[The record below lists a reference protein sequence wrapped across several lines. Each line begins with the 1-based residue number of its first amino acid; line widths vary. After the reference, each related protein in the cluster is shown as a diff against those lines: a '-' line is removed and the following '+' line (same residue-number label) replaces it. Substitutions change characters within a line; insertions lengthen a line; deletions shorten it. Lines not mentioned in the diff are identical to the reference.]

1 VSETSV
7 ARVQQ
12 HENRTSARVEAAD
25 PEAGKPRRRM
35 RSSWTEI
42 GARLVARPVVRRV
55 AIGVGAVLYVVLLGW
70 LNLHGHIDAAVWM
83 LVLGVLALV
92 GLAVWQ
98 WRRHHRTIAAGLL
111 ALALVVVGG
120 TVAYGLSLNSKIA
133 AIPRINTDV
142 LKTNDDQRPTRA
154 PNKAVNIL
162 LMGADNP
169 QRLVKKPTVAQLLE
183 DGTWDPGAYRSDT
196 MMVVHI
202 PANRKTAYVVSV
214 PRDSYVPIYDDKGE
228 EHDRNKINEAFSAYG
243 PFGTLRTIEELS
255 GVRIDHLAIIDYAGF
270 NQLTTAIGGIDVYV
284 PETVYDEKQKQ
295 EWTKG
300 WHHIAGELAL
310 KYVRQRHGLTNGD
323 FDRIDRQQNFLRA
336 VLQKTLSD
344 GTIGNPVKLN
354 KVLGAIT
361 GHLAVDG
368 DWSTKDL
375 RNLALS
381 LRGLNSKNVRFMTLP
396 LLRYQVIPGVG
407 DSNIIDEQAAQGLW
421 KAVLDDKVGPYLK
434 AHPDD
439 ELPDPKDVS

>member
-1 VSETSV
+1 MRELWSRPWAKPV
-7 ARVQQ
+7 AV
-12 HENRTSARVEAAD
+12 TLA
-25 PEAGKPRRRM
+25 
-35 RSSWTEI
+35 
-42 GARLVARPVVRRV
+42 
-55 AIGVGAVLYVVLLGW
+55 AVLYVVLLGW

-83 LVLGVLALV
+83 LLIGILGLI

-98 WRRHHRTIAAGLL
+98 FRRHHRRLAAGLT
-111 ALALVVVGG
+111 ALALVII
-120 TVAYGLSLNSKIA
+120 GLTTWYALNLNGKIN
-133 AIPRINTDV
+133 AIPRIDSSVITGDEN
-142 LKTNDDQRPTRA
+142 RPPKA
-154 PNKAVNIL
+154 ANKSINIL

-183 DGTWDPGAYRSDT
+183 DGAWDPGAYRSDT

-214 PRDSYVPIYDDKGE
+214 PRDSYVPIYDEKGD
-228 EHDRNKINEAFSAYG
+228 EHGRNKINAAFAEYG
-243 PFGTLRTIEELS
+243 PFGTWRTIENLS
-255 GVRIDHLAIIDYAGF
+255 GVHIDHMAVIDYAGF
-270 NQLTTAIGGIDVYV
+270 NQLTEAIGGVDVYV
-284 PETVYDEKQKQ
+284 PQTVFDSAQDQ
-295 EWTKG
+295 EWTEG
-300 WHHIAGELAL
+300 WHHVQGELAL
-310 KYVRQRHGLTNGD
+310 KYVRMRHGLLEGD

-354 KVLGAIT
+354 NVLGAIT
-361 GHLAVDG
+361 GHLAVDS

-381 LRGLNSKNVRFMTLP
+381 LRGINSKNVRFMTLP

-407 DSNIIDEQAAQGLW
+407 DSNIIDSQAAKILW

-434 AHPDD
+434 NHPQD

>member
-1 VSETSV
+1 MR
-7 ARVQQ
+7 RVWDT
-12 HENRTSARVEAAD
+12 R
-25 PEAGKPRRRM
+25 
-35 RSSWTEI
+35 W
-42 GARLVARPVVRRV
+42 ARPVAV
-55 AIGVGAVLYVVLLGW
+55 AAGAVLYVVLLGW

-83 LVLGVLALV
+83 LIIGVLALV
-92 GLAVWQ
+92 GLGIWQ
-98 WRRHHRTIAAGLL
+98 WRRHHRRIAA
-111 ALALVVVGG
+111 ALVVGALVVVGA
-120 TVAYGLSLNSKIA
+120 TTWYGVTLNSKIA
-133 AIPRINTDV
+133 AIPRIDTSIITGDE
-142 LKTNDDQRPTRA
+142 KDRP
-154 PNKAVNIL
+154 PKPKNKSVNIL

-214 PRDSYVPIYDDKGE
+214 PRDSYVPIYDEKGD
-228 EHDRNKINEAFSAYG
+228 EHGRNKVNEAFSAYG
-243 PFGTLRTIEELS
+243 PLGTWRTIENLS
-255 GVRIDHLAIIDYAGF
+255 GVHIDHMAVIDYAGF
-270 NQLTTAIGGIDVYV
+270 SQLTTAIGGIDVYV
-284 PETVYDEKQKQ
+284 PETVYDIKQKQ

-300 WHHIAGELAL
+300 WHHVEGELAL

-323 FDRIDRQQNFLRA
+323 FDRIDRQQNFLRS

-354 KVLGAIT
+354 NVLGAIT

-407 DSNIIDEQAAQGLW
+407 DSNIIDDQAAKVLW

>member
-1 VSETSV
+1 
-7 ARVQQ
+7 
-12 HENRTSARVEAAD
+12 
-25 PEAGKPRRRM
+25 M
-35 RSSWTEI
+35 RISRSDTW
-42 GARLVARPVVRRV
+42 VRRV
-55 AIGVGAVLYVVLLGW
+55 AIGAGAVLYVVLLGW

-83 LVLGVLALV
+83 LLLGVLALI
-92 GLAVWQ
+92 GLGGWQ
-98 WRRHHRTIAAGLL
+98 WRRHHRRIAATLV
-111 ALALVVVGG
+111 ALALVVVGA
-120 TVAYGLSLNSKIA
+120 TVWYGLTLNGKIA

-142 LKTNDDQRPTRA
+142 LQTNEDQRPPKA

-169 QRLVKKPTVAQLLE
+169 QRLVKKPTVAELLE

-202 PANRKTAYVVSV
+202 PADRKTAYVVSI
-214 PRDSYVPIYDDKGE
+214 PRDSYVPIYDEKGE
-228 EHDRNKINEAFSAYG
+228 EHGRNKINAAFAEYG
-243 PFGTLRTIEELS
+243 PFGTWRTIENLS
-255 GVRIDHLAIIDYAGF
+255 GVHVDHMAVIDYAGF
-270 NQLTTAIGGIDVYV
+270 NQLTEAIGGVDVYV
-284 PETVYDEKQKQ
+284 PETVFDSAQDQ
-295 EWTKG
+295 EWTQG
-300 WHHIAGELAL
+300 WHHVEGELAL
-310 KYVRQRHGLTNGD
+310 KYVRMRHGLLEGD

-344 GTIGNPVKLN
+344 GTIGNPVKLSN
-354 KVLGAIT
+354 VLGAIT
-361 GHLAVDG
+361 GHLAIDG

-381 LRGLNSKNVRFMTLP
+381 LRGISSKNVRFMTLP

-407 DSNIIDEQAAQGLW
+407 DSNIIDEQAAKVLW

-434 AHPDD
+434 NHPDD